1 MSHSSAAVTPAQ
13 HLEVATTE
21 IEWRWGLLAASLV
34 ALLSVYPQFH
44 LWFNRGEYSR
54 SVVAYNQGLGDEVA
68 YAAYINALIEGRPR
82 RNDPYTGR
90 DNSAKERLP
99 ESLFSIQFVPAYAV
113 ALPAR
118 ALGVSAT
125 TAFMLLTPLVAFTSG
140 LAVFVLIFLG
150 TRNNRLAACGVLVV
164 LCLGTLVAAEGT
176 FSSLV
181 GGERHFDYFPF
192 LRRYQPAA
200 SFPLFLLF
208 LILVWQSLTKL
219 KRPVLWGLSVGMV
232 LALLIFSYFYL
243 WTAAVAWLVILLVL
257 WIIGRPEDRNFVVR
271 FSAAVAVI
279 SAVAL
284 IPYFVL
290 ISHGSDTTGTVELL
304 VSTRRPDLFAA
315 AEIVA
320 GVLLL
325 ILAFGIRRK
334 SIASHDGLVLLS
346 ASFALL
352 PFAVLNQQLI
362 TGRVMQPIHYKGFVT
377 SYAVLIA
384 LVLLAGL
391 EWRRRAG
398 GRWQLSKRALV
409 WIAIAALEWGAIEVH
424 QAAMRSAE
432 GNGKAA
438 EEMSVYV
445 RLAELDQI
453 NRPLGNNVVLF
464 DDLHM
469 ADGAPAVSSI
479 PVLWAPHMVVYPG
492 VAALE
497 SKERLYRHLYYTG
510 VGVKELDAYLHGQ
523 NVYYGCAVGL
533 FGFDRLIDG
542 LNPNAKPITAEE
554 KAAELNSFARY
565 IETFDKQ
572 RAASPR
578 LSYVI
583 TQTAGGTDLKNLER
597 WYQRDAG
604 ERVGKFTLYKLQL
617 RDDVEDVSLSQSLL
631 HR

>member
-1 MSHSSAAVTPAQ
+1 MSHSSAAVTPEQ
-13 HLEVATTE
+13 GLEVATTE
-21 IEWRWGLLAASLV
+21 MEWRWGLLAALLL
-34 ALLSVYPQFH
+34 ALLSFYPQFH
-44 LWFNRGEYSR
+44 LWFSRGEYSQ

-68 YAAYINALIEGRPR
+68 YAAYVNALIDGRPR

-90 DNSAKERLP
+90 DNSANARLP
-99 ESLFSIQFVPAYAV
+99 ESLFSIQFVPAYTV

-118 ALGVSAT
+118 AFGVSAT
-125 TAFMLLTPLVAFTSG
+125 TAFMFLTPVAAFTSG

-219 KRPVLWGLSVGMV
+219 KRPVLWGLSVGIV

-243 WTAAVAWLVILLVL
+243 WTAALAWLVIVVLLWL
-257 WIIGRPEDRNFVVR
+257 IGRPEDRKFVIR
-271 FSAAVAVI
+271 FSAAVAII
-279 SAVAL
+279 SVVAL

-304 VSTRRPDLFAA
+304 VTTHRPELFAA
-315 AEIVA
+315 AEIIA
-320 GVLLL
+320 GLLLL

-334 SIASHDGLVLLS
+334 SIAYHDRLVLLS

-352 PFAVLNQQLI
+352 PFVVLNQQLL
-362 TGRVMQPIHYKGFVT
+362 TGHVMQPIHYKGFVT

-384 LVLLAGL
+384 SVLIAGL
-391 EWRRRAG
+391 EWRRPTG
-398 GRWQLSKRALV
+398 GRWQFSRRALV

-424 QAAMRSAE
+424 QAAKRSAE
-432 GNGKAA
+432 GNDKAA

-445 RLAELDQI
+445 RVAELAQSNHSSDKT
-453 NRPLGNNVVLF
+453 VVLF

-469 ADGAPAVSSI
+469 ADGEPAVS
-479 PVLWAPHMVVYPG
+479 PLAVLWAPHMVVYPG
-492 VAALE
+492 ASALE

-542 LNPNAKPITAEE
+542 LNPNAKPITADE
-554 KAAELNSFARY
+554 KAGELNSFGRY

-583 TQTAGGTDLKNLER
+583 TQTVGGTDLKNLER

-604 ERVGKFTLYKLQL
+604 ERVGKFTVYKLQL
-617 RDDVEDVSLSQSLL
+617 RDDVEDVSLSQSLN